1 MGFNRPEAK
10 YRARMAMQG
19 AYPHPMLVTLV
30 YVLLTSVIT
39 NVIMFFVSDPFTTAY
54 LYILDGADVDEVY
67 RYILTGPRVTVYLL
81 VQLLIT
87 LYLWVMQFG
96 YTAYGLGLA
105 RRTGPGYRT
114 LLEGFL
120 NLGKAL
126 LVSFLTALFVVLWGL
141 LGMVPGIVLTFV
153 GALMGPLGLGLVIL
167 GMVGMIGGGVALEV
181 VMSYRY
187 RLAIYYLLDHPDM
200 GVLESI
206 SNSKQ
211 TMKGKKI
218 DLFVMD
224 LSFLGWLILS
234 VFTLGILGLW
244 VSPYL
249 CASEAN
255 FYHWAVNGVFPGDD
269 GVGKPSFGG
278 QLPGGPTSGGPDS
291 DSSGP
296 SDTYHSPYGD

>member
-1 MGFNRPEAK
+1 
-10 YRARMAMQG
+10 
-19 AYPHPMLVTLV
+19 
-30 YVLLTSVIT
+30 
-39 NVIMFFVSDPFTTAY
+39 
-54 LYILDGADVDEVY
+54 
-67 RYILTGPRVTVYLL
+67 
-81 VQLLIT
+81 
-87 LYLWVMQFG
+87 
-96 YTAYGLGLA
+96 
-105 RRTGPGYRT
+105 
-114 LLEGFL
+114 
-120 NLGKAL
+120 
-126 LVSFLTALFVVLWGL
+126 
-141 LGMVPGIVLTFV
+141 MVPGIVLTFL

-291 DSSGP
+291 DSSSP

>member
-105 RRTGPGYRT
+105 VPRATKQAGISSLVAGT
-114 LLEGFL
+114 VGFIFWQIL
-120 NLGKAL
+120 SGGDFLFGILPVVFGCA
-126 LVSFLTALFVVLWGL
+126 VSVVAFFVVNAITLKA
-141 LGMVPGIVLTFV
+141 
-153 GALMGPLGLGLVIL
+153 GAQIAPS
-167 GMVGMIGGGVALEV
+167 AYLE
-181 VMSYRY
+181 
-187 RLAIYYLLDHPDM
+187 
-200 GVLESI
+200 E
-206 SNSKQ
+206 K
-211 TMKGKKI
+211 
-218 DLFVMD
+218 
-224 LSFLGWLILS
+224 
-234 VFTLGILGLW
+234 
-244 VSPYL
+244 
-249 CASEAN
+249 
-255 FYHWAVNGVFPGDD
+255 
-269 GVGKPSFGG
+269 
-278 QLPGGPTSGGPDS
+278 
-291 DSSGP
+291 
-296 SDTYHSPYGD
+296 

>member
-105 RRTGPGYRT
+105 RWTGPGYRT
-114 LLEGFL
+114 LL
-120 NLGKAL
+120 
-126 LVSFLTALFVVLWGL
+126 
-141 LGMVPGIVLTFV
+141 
-153 GALMGPLGLGLVIL
+153 
-167 GMVGMIGGGVALEV
+167 
-181 VMSYRY
+181 
-187 RLAIYYLLDHPDM
+187 
-200 GVLESI
+200 
-206 SNSKQ
+206 
-211 TMKGKKI
+211 
-218 DLFVMD
+218 
-224 LSFLGWLILS
+224 
-234 VFTLGILGLW
+234 
-244 VSPYL
+244 
-249 CASEAN
+249 
-255 FYHWAVNGVFPGDD
+255 
-269 GVGKPSFGG
+269 
-278 QLPGGPTSGGPDS
+278 
-291 DSSGP
+291 
-296 SDTYHSPYGD
+296 

>member
-126 LVSFLTALFVVLWGL
+126 RVSFLTALFVVLWGL
-141 LGMVPGIVLTFV
+141 LGMVPGIVLTFL

-206 SNSKQ
+206 SNNKQ
-211 TMKGKKI
+211 TMKGTKI
-218 DLFVMD
+218 DLFVLD

-278 QLPGGPTSGGPDS
+278 QLPGGPTSDGPDS

-296 SDTYHSPYGD
+296 SDTYHSPYDD